1 MRQLS
6 EPMEI
11 DGYKIKPVKISLVSQ
26 KRDST
31 IVGFELSEGR
41 NRQIRKMCENV
52 GLEIM
57 SLRRVAIG
65 DITLG
70 TLKPGEWR
78 ELSGA
83 QVHYLKNLK

>member
-1 MRQLS
+1 
-6 EPMEI
+6 MEI
-11 DGYKIKPVKISLVSQ
+11 DGYEILPVKTELISVKGDYSVL
-26 KRDST
+26 RMT
-31 IVGFELSEGR
+31 LFEGR

>member
-1 MRQLS
+1 
-6 EPMEI
+6 
-11 DGYKIKPVKISLVSQ
+11 
-26 KRDST
+26 
-31 IVGFELSEGR
+31 
-41 NRQIRKMCENV
+41 MCENV